1 MTRVYVGRAGTQV
14 YQGLLVK
21 EANLEYQEFQ
31 VFNLEMNSIL
41 KKVSSFHHSQAHES
55 MILLSNVT
63 LSGPPGV
70 PGDEGLNGFPG
81 PPGFEGPC
89 GPPGTIPFLN
99 YKCNVTIPF

>member
-1 MTRVYVGRAGTQV
+1 
-14 YQGLLVK
+14 
-21 EANLEYQEFQ
+21 
-31 VFNLEMNSIL
+31 
-41 KKVSSFHHSQAHES
+41 

-63 LSGPPGV
+63 LSGPPGA